1 MLDIWSQFLSSD
13 SFIPHGHC
21 YLWKPGLV
29 WLHLL
34 SDTFIALA
42 YYSIPLTLLY
52 FVRRRQDL
60 PFYWIFLL
68 FSTFIVACGT
78 THLMAVWTLW
88 HPVYWLSGALKAV
101 TAIVS
106 VFTAIVLIPI
116 VPKALTLPSPAQLRQ
131 ANEALQLQIADRIKA
146 EQELKHYQI
155 HLEQLVAE
163 RTTQIATSKQQVEA
177 SLLREQEARSQAE
190 TTKAEL
196 QIYVER
202 LNLALDA
209 AKMGSWAWDLSTDQ
223 LFWTPYHETIFGYEA
238 GTPVRTYADWSNR
251 VHPED
256 LPWVE
261 KELQL
266 ALQNHTDFD
275 VEHRVLLPNGQIRWI
290 DGFGRATYTAQ
301 GNPVRMAG
309 IVLDITQRKQA
320 EATLR
325 LSEETTKRQLAEIE
339 AIYATAPVGLCVLD
353 TQLRYIRIN
362 EYLAEIN
369 GFTIEQHI
377 GQTVQEI
384 LGALGNIQAQF
395 FQEVMEKGVPV
406 LNQEVHGCLPKEPDI
421 ERDWLVN
428 YYPLTDSQ
436 GGVMGIN
443 ITVREITDLK
453 RTEQFLTERAEELT
467 RLNTILSQT
476 TALLQERNQEL
487 DQFAYVVSHD
497 LKAPLRAIANLSLW
511 LEEDLADLLP
521 AENRHQMELLRSRVY
536 RMESLING
544 LLEYSRVGRMET
556 AVQTVDVNQLLLEV
570 VDSLSPNPAFTIDI
584 ASNLPTL
591 TTKPLLMS
599 QVFANLISNAVKHH
613 HRASGRIQISVQE
626 HAQFYDFAV
635 ADDGPGIDAQHHTKI
650 FTIFQT
656 LKPRDEQENTGVGLS
671 IVKKI
676 IETEGG
682 TITLTSQLGA
692 GSIFRFTWPKRPKAF

>member
-1 MLDIWSQFLSSD
+1 
-13 SFIPHGHC
+13 
-21 YLWKPGLV
+21 
-29 WLHLL
+29 LL
-34 SDTFIALA
+34 IALA

-60 PFYWIFLL
+60 PFYGIFLL
-68 FSTFIVACGT
+68 FCAFIVACGT

-88 HPVYWLSGALKAV
+88 HPVYWLSGGMKAT
-101 TAIVS
+101 TAMVS
-106 VFTAIVLIPI
+106 IFTAIVLIPI
-116 VPKALTLPSPAQLRQ
+116 VPKALTFPSPAQLRL
-131 ANEALQLQIADRIKA
+131 ANEALQSQIADRIKA
-146 EQELKHYQI
+146 EQTLKHYQA
-155 HLEQLVAE
+155 HLEKLVAD
-163 RTTQIATSKQQVEA
+163 RTAQIEASKQQIEA

-196 QIYVER
+196 QVSIER

-209 AKMGSWAWDLSTDQ
+209 AKMGSWAWDLATNQ

-238 GTPVRTYADWSNR
+238 GNPIRTYTDWSNR

-261 KELQL
+261 Q
-266 ALQNHTDFD
+266 ALQQALTNHGDFD
-275 VEHRVLLPNGQIRWI
+275 VEHRLLLPDGQVRWV
-290 DGFGRATYTAQ
+290 DGFGRASYNDE
-301 GNPVRMAG
+301 GKPVRMAG
-309 IVLDITQRKQA
+309 MVLDITQRKQA

-353 TQLRYIRIN
+353 TELRYIRIN

-369 GFTIEQHI
+369 GLTIEQHL
-377 GQTVQEI
+377 GRTVREV
-384 LGALGNIQAQF
+384 LGELGSAQSEF
-395 FQEVMEKGVPV
+395 FQAVMEKGIPV
-406 LNQEVHGCLPKEPDI
+406 LNQEVHGTTPKAPDD

-428 YYPLTDSQ
+428 YYPLASPE
-436 GGVMGIN
+436 GNIMGIN
-443 ITVREITDLK
+443 ITVREITDRK
-453 RTEQFLTERAEELT
+453 RTEKFLTERAEELT

-476 TALLQERNQEL
+476 TTLLQERNQEL

-497 LKAPLRAIANLSLW
+497 LKAPLRAIANLSTW
-511 LEEDLADLLP
+511 LEEDLAELLP
-521 AENRHQMELLRSRVY
+521 EENRHQMELLRSRVY
-536 RMESLING
+536 RMEALING
-544 LLEYSRVGRMET
+544 LLEYSRVGRLET
-556 AVQTVDVNQLLLEV
+556 AVQTIEVHQLLLEV
-570 VDSLSPNPAFTIDI
+570 IDSLSPNPAFTITI
-584 ASNLPTL
+584 APNMPTL
-591 TTKPLLMS
+591 TTKPLLIS

-613 HRASGRIQISVQE
+613 HRDAGQIQISVQE
-626 HAQFYDFAV
+626 HAQFYEFAIT
-635 ADDGPGIDAQHHTKI
+635 DDGPGIHPQHHAKI

-682 TITLTSQLGA
+682 NISLESQLGE
-692 GSIFRFTWPKRPKAF
+692 GTTFRFTWLKQPKLS